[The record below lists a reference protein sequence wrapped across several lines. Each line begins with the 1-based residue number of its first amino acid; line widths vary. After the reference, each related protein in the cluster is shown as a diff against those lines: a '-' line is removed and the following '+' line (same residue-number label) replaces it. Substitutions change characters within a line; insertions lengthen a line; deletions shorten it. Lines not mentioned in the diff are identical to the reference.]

1 MGSVVLCLVTNLKL
15 GRPIFELSLIERMA
29 ILKRIYIIT
38 LSYPFSATFI
48 KLALLLQYLTTFHRS
63 SAVRTLCKLTILA
76 SALQGLAFAL
86 MTIFS
91 CWPVHSFWD
100 FTVQGGKCWGFA
112 SRESGEFMVA
122 MVTQVVSTAALDMV
136 VFVIPG
142 WVYLK
147 GDEWA
152 SRKGR
157 WSLVGLLGLGSA

>member
-1 MGSVVLCLVTNLKL
+1 MGSVVLCLATDMKL
-15 GRPIFELSLIERMA
+15 GRPIFELSLVELQA
-29 ILKRIYIIT
+29 ILKRFWIIS

-48 KLALLLQYLTTFHRS
+48 KLALLLQYLNTFNRS
-63 SAVRTLCKLTILA
+63 RAVRTLCKLTIVA
-76 SALQGLAFAL
+76 STLQGLAFAV

-100 FTVQGGKCWGFA
+100 FSVQGGKCWGFA
-112 SRESGEFMVA
+112 SREPGEFMVA
-122 MVTQVVSTAALDMV
+122 MVTQVVSTAALDML

-147 GDEWA
+147 GDEWQ